1 MEEAGLDAMLFV
13 GDSVCDSDMYYLS
26 HFLTSDRFTLLTQ
39 ERISLLVSSM
49 ERGRASKESTAD
61 DVISTSEYGIRERLS
76 ACSKPDEAY
85 MQVLLEFLRDRGVNR
100 LGVPTRFPAGLYCH
114 LAEHLDVSILESPVS
129 RWRAVKSPIEIA
141 AIRTVQQAC
150 EKAMLRALQL
160 IAGSEPRGE
169 QLYRQGQPLTSEQ
182 VRSSIE
188 VSLLK
193 EGCEAVDTIVA
204 GGLAGADP
212 HARGAGVLPANAPI
226 VIDIFPRS
234 KSSRYFADMTRTVLK
249 GEASLQVR
257 EIYEA
262 VLQAQNIGISAV
274 RAGESGKEVHSR
286 VSEVFRECGYPDVES
301 CGFTHSTGHG
311 VGLEIHERPSLG
323 VSGEILE
330 AGQVVTVEPGL
341 YFPDIGGVRLEDL
354 VVVREGSCENLTHFE
369 RRLVL

>member
-1 MEEAGLDAMLFV
+1 
-13 GDSVCDSDMYYLS
+13 
-26 HFLTSDRFTLLTQ
+26 
-39 ERISLLVSSM
+39 
-49 ERGRASKESTAD
+49 
-61 DVISTSEYGIRERLS
+61 
-76 ACSKPDEAY
+76 
-85 MQVLLEFLRDRGVNR
+85 
-100 LGVPTRFPAGLYCH
+100 
-114 LAEHLDVSILESPVS
+114 
-129 RWRAVKSPIEIA
+129 
-141 AIRTVQQAC
+141 
-150 EKAMLRALQL
+150 
-160 IAGSEPRGE
+160 
-169 QLYRQGQPLTSEQ
+169 
-182 VRSSIE
+182 VRSLIE

-204 GGLAGADP
+204 GGLAGVDP

-262 VLQAQNIGISAV
+262 VLQAQTIGISAV
-274 RAGESGKEVHSR
+274 RAGASGKEVHSR
-286 VSEVFRECGYPDVES
+286 IIEVFRERGYPEGDG
-301 CGFTHSTGHG
+301 CGFIHSAGHG

-323 VSGEILE
+323 VSGDVLE

-341 YFPDIGGVRLEDL
+341 YYPDIGGVRLEDL